1 MRKPLIAG
9 NWKMNSP
16 VESPKTLLQNI
27 VYNAELLHSIL
38 RKAEHVADV
47 DIAIFPPSV
56 YIKDTQ
62 EVLTGTGLHW
72 GAQNVSAYDQGAY
85 TGEISASMLIGF
97 GCEYVLIGHSER
109 RCLYEKLELDQ
120 HVLDQIV
127 AEKYAR
133 AISHKLTPIICI
145 GETLEDYES
154 GKTEEIIARLLD
166 VLIEHRGVEALA
178 QVVLAYEP
186 VWAIGTGRSAAP
198 EWAQEVHAFMR
209 QRVADHDR
217 KTAETMRIIY
227 GGSVKPNNAAS
238 IFAMPDVDGGLIGG
252 ASLDVEEF
260 MHICFAAAMKNA
272 KVDQLNLLSK
282 IYGA

>member
-1 MRKPLIAG
+1 MRKPLVAG
-9 NWKMNSP
+9 NWKMNNP
-16 VESPKTLLQNI
+16 VESPQILLQNI
-27 VYNAELLHSIL
+27 VYKAELLHSIL
-38 RKAEHVADV
+38 KKTDTAPDV

-56 YIKDTQ
+56 YLKDTQ

-72 GAQNVSAYDQGAY
+72 GAQNVSAYDKGAY
-85 TGEISASMLIGF
+85 TGEISASMLVGL

-127 AEKYAR
+127 AEKYAQ
-133 AISHKLTPIICI
+133 AINEKLTPIICI
-145 GETLEDYES
+145 GETLEDYEA

-166 VLIEHRGVEALA
+166 LLIEHWGAKSLE

-186 VWAIGTGRSAAP
+186 VWAIGTGKSATP

-209 QRVADHDR
+209 QRVASHDP
-217 KTAETMRIIY
+217 KTADSLRILY
-227 GGSVKPNNAAS
+227 GGSVKPDNAAS

-252 ASLDVEEF
+252 ASLAVEDF
-260 MHICFAAAMKNA
+260 MHICFAAAVKN
-272 KVDQLNLLSK
+272 SK
-282 IYGA
+282 IAPKDLLQTAAT